1 MMAVGNVCTRTVVTA
16 RPEEMVVTGAARMA
30 HYNVGTLVVVEGKR
44 PVGIVT
50 DRDVVLRVVAT
61 GTNPQT
67 CALRTVMTSPPITVP
82 ETAALEDAVSHMCTC
97 QVRRLVV
104 VNAAHEVVG
113 LLALDDMLELLGDEQ
128 RTIAALVHAAQGRW
142 A

>member
-1 MMAVGNVCTRTVVTA
+1 
-16 RPEEMVVTGAARMA
+16 MA
-30 HYNVGTLVVVEGKR
+30 HYNVGTLVVVEGRR

-50 DRDVVLRVVAT
+50 DRDVVLWVVAT

-67 CALRTVMTSPPITVP
+67 CPLHTIMTSPPITIP
-82 ETAALEDAVSHMCTC
+82 ETAVLEDAVSHMCTC
-97 QVRRLVV
+97 RVRRLAV

-113 LLALDDMLELLGDEQ
+113 FFALDDMLELLGEEQ

-142 A
+142 V